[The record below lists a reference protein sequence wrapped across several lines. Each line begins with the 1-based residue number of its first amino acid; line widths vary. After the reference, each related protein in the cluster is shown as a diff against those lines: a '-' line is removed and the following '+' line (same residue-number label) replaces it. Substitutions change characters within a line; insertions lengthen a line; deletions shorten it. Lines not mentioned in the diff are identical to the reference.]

1 MKTDAV
7 NPSISQSQS
16 KIKHLTQALYSQ
28 LKGGREAGGEN
39 FEIDNLCYR
48 LHDAIQTT
56 EKPDIAGHAESMLWD
71 ESDIALITYGDSIL
85 SDGNKPLSVL
95 HQFCRKH
102 FTDYISW
109 VHILPFFPWTSDDGF
124 SVLDYSTVN
133 QALGG
138 WEDIEAIG
146 KDFKLMADLVLNHCS
161 SRSVWFENFK
171 QGVQPGKDFF
181 FTADD
186 NFDVSQVVRP
196 RTSELLQPVKTS
208 GGEVNVWCTFSHDQV
223 DFDFSNPEVL
233 LEFVRIIRLYLD
245 RGVRVF
251 RLDAVAFT
259 WKRSGT
265 TCINL
270 PEAHDLVRLLRALI
284 ESVRSDAVIITE
296 TNVPNIENLAYFGQ
310 RDEAHCIYNFA
321 LPPLLIHTLL
331 EGDSSRMTRWLMSM
345 PPAVLGTTYFNFIA
359 SHDGIGLRPVEG
371 LLSEAELESMREKL
385 QANGALLSWREL
397 ASGEKT
403 IYEVNVS
410 LFDALRAPSG
420 EERESVDRMSLAHAI
435 LLGLEGVPAIYLHSF
450 LGTRNDE
457 QRVLHTGHN
466 RAINRHQWDL
476 DLLSTE
482 LEDPCSTHSQCLEQ
496 IKSLIKVRRSQPAF
510 HPNATQFTLNC
521 GRAIFAFWRQ
531 SHNRRQS
538 IFCLYN
544 ISGEAT
550 SVPMNMLNLIGG
562 DVWVDLITGTTYSID
577 LPDLPMEPYQAIWL
591 SNLDGQI
598 EAKSGVL
605 R

>member
-1 MKTDAV
+1 MKMDAV
-7 NPSISQSQS
+7 NPSISRSQS
-16 KIKHLTQALYSQ
+16 KVKHLVQVLYGQRASGSDARQDSDEIEALCQ
-28 LKGGREAGGEN
+28 
-39 FEIDNLCYR
+39 R
-48 LHDAIQTT
+48 LIDAI
-56 EKPDIAGHAESMLWD
+56 KPSETSDGDDQIESTLWD
-71 ESDIALITYGDSIL
+71 ESDIALITYGDSII
-85 SDGNKPLSVL
+85 SDGDKPLSVL
-95 HQFCRKH
+95 HKFCRKH

-124 SVLDYSTVN
+124 SVLDYSSVN

-146 KDFKLMADLVLNHCS
+146 EDFKLMADLVLNHCS

-171 QGVQPGKDFF
+171 QGVEPGKDFF

-186 NFDVSQVVRP
+186 SFDVSQVVRP

-208 GGEVNVWCTFSHDQV
+208 AGEVNVWCTFSHDQI

-245 RGVRVF
+245 KGVRVF

-284 ESVRSDAVIITE
+284 ESVQSDAVIITE

-371 LLSEAELESMREKL
+371 LLSEAELESMRDKL

-397 ASGEKT
+397 ASGERS

-420 EERESVDRMSLAHAI
+420 EEGESVDRMTLAHAI

-457 QRVLHTGHN
+457 HRVFHTGHN

-482 LEDPCSTHSQCLEQ
+482 LEDPGSTHNQCFKQ
-496 IKSLIKVRRSQPAF
+496 IKALIEVRRSQPAF

-531 SHNRRQS
+531 SQDRRQS

-544 ISGEAT
+544 ISGENT
-550 SVPMNMLNLIGG
+550 SVPLSTLNLIGG
-562 DVWVDLITGTTYSID
+562 DVWVDLITGETYPIE
-577 LPDLPMEPYQAIWL
+577 LVDLPMKPYQAIWL

-598 EAKSGVL
+598 N
-605 R
+605 

>member
-1 MKTDAV
+1 MKVDVV
-7 NPSISQSQS
+7 NPSISRFQS
-16 KIKHLTQALYSQ
+16 KVRHLTQTLY
-28 LKGGREAGGEN
+28 GGREDER
-39 FEIDNLCYR
+39 ETIDIDALCQR
-48 LHDAIQTT
+48 LSETI
-56 EKPDIAGHAESMLWD
+56 KPSYNIESVNQPESTLWD
-71 ESDIALITYGDSIL
+71 ESDIALITYGDSIV
-85 SDGNKPLSVL
+85 SDDDKPLSVL
-95 HQFCRKH
+95 HQFCREH

-124 SVLDYSTVN
+124 SVMDYSTVN

-138 WEDIEAIG
+138 WKDIEAIG
-146 KDFKLMADLVLNHCS
+146 KDFTLMADLVLNHCS
-161 SRSVWFENFK
+161 SRSAWFENFK
-171 QGVQPGKDFF
+171 KGVHPGKDFF
-181 FTADD
+181 FTAD
-186 NFDVSQVVRP
+186 NTFDTSQVVRP
-196 RTSELLQPVKTS
+196 RTSDLLQCVKTS
-208 GGEVNVWCTFSHDQV
+208 EGDVNVWCTFSHDQV

-284 ESVRSDAVIITE
+284 ESVQADAVIITE

-321 LPPLLIHTLL
+321 LPPLLLHTLL
-331 EGDSSRMTRWLMSM
+331 EGDSSRITRWLMSM
-345 PPAVLGTTYFNFIA
+345 PPAVVGTTYFNFLA

-371 LLSEAELESMREKL
+371 LLSEAELESLREKL

-397 ASGEKT
+397 ASGEKS

-410 LFDALRAPSG
+410 LFDALRSPAGESG
-420 EERESVDRMSLAHAI
+420 ETVARMILAHAI

-466 RAINRHQWDL
+466 RAINRHQWQ
-476 DLLSTE
+476 LSE
-482 LEDPCSTHSQCLEQ
+482 LTAALENPESHHRQCLER
-496 IKSLIKVRRSQPAF
+496 IKALIDIRRHQPAF
-510 HPNATQFTLNC
+510 HPNATQFTLNF
-521 GRAIFAFWRQ
+521 GKAIFAFWRQ
-531 SHNRRQS
+531 SLDRRQS

-544 ISGEAT
+544 ISDKAANI
-550 SVPMNMLNLIGG
+550 PMGSLNLIGA
-562 DVWVDLITGTTYSID
+562 DTWTDLISGSTYS
-577 LPDLPMEPYQAIWL
+577 LEAPDIVLSPYQTIWL
-591 SNLDGQI
+591 SNLDGLLDGA
-598 EAKSGVL
+598 E
-605 R
+605 

>member
-1 MKTDAV
+1 MMVDVV
-7 NPSISQSQS
+7 NPSISRT
-16 KIKHLTQALYSQ
+16 KYRVRHLIEALY
-28 LKGGREAGGEN
+28 GGREGVD
-39 FEIDNLCYR
+39 IDTLSDS
-48 LHDAIQTT
+48 LSDAIR
-56 EKPDIAGHAESMLWD
+56 PLGAVASASVSESDLWD

-85 SDGNKPLSVL
+85 SEGEKPLSVL
-95 HQFCRKH
+95 HQFCRKY
-102 FTDYISW
+102 FSGYVSW

-124 SVLDYSTVN
+124 SVMDYSTVN

-171 QGVQPGKDFF
+171 QGLEPGKGFF

-186 NFDVSQVVRP
+186 TFDVSQVVRP
-196 RTSELLQPVKTS
+196 RTSELLQLVKTNE
-208 GGEVNVWCTFSHDQV
+208 GEVNVWCTFSHDQV
-223 DFDFSNPEVL
+223 DFDFSNPAVL
-233 LEFVRIIRLYLD
+233 LEFTRIIRLYLD

-270 PEAHDLVRLLRALI
+270 PEAHDLVRLLRTLI
-284 ESVRSDAVIITE
+284 ESVQPDAVIITE

-331 EGDSSRMTRWLMSM
+331 EGDSSRITRWLMSM
-345 PPAVLGTTYFNFIA
+345 PPAVLGTTYFNFLA
-359 SHDGIGLRPVEG
+359 SHDGVGLRPVEG
-371 LLSEAELESMREKL
+371 LLSAAELESMRDKL

-397 ASGEKT
+397 ADGDKS

-410 LFDALRAPSG
+410 LYDAFRRTSDGCDDTL
-420 EERESVDRMSLAHAI
+420 DRMVLAHAV

-466 RAINRHQWDL
+466 RAINRHQWQLNALTAVL
-476 DLLSTE
+476 DEPTS
-482 LEDPCSTHSQCLEQ
+482 HHHQCLER
-496 IKSLIKVRRSQPAF
+496 IKQLIDVRRRQPAF

-521 GRAIFAFWRQ
+521 GKAIFAFWRQ
-531 SHNRRQS
+531 SLDRRQS
-538 IFCLYN
+538 VFCLYN
-544 ISGEAT
+544 ISPEAT
-550 SVPMNMLNLIGG
+550 TIPMASLNLIGG
-562 DVWVDLITGTTYSID
+562 DAWIDLITGEAHSLD
-577 LPDLPMEPYQAIWL
+577 KPDLSMAAYQAIWL
-591 SNLDGQI
+591 SNVDG
-598 EAKSGVL
+598 L
-605 R
+605 

>member
-1 MKTDAV
+1 
-7 NPSISQSQS
+7 
-16 KIKHLTQALYSQ
+16 
-28 LKGGREAGGEN
+28 
-39 FEIDNLCYR
+39 
-48 LHDAIQTT
+48 
-56 EKPDIAGHAESMLWD
+56 MLWD

-85 SDGNKPLSVL
+85 SDGDKPLSVL
-95 HQFCRKH
+95 HQFCHKH

-109 VHILPFFPWTSDDGF
+109 IHILPFFPWTSDDGF

-138 WEDIEAIG
+138 WEDIETIG

-196 RTSELLQPVKTS
+196 RTSELLQPMKTS
-208 GGEVNVWCTFSHDQV
+208 EGEVNVWCTFSHDQV

-233 LEFVRIIRLYLD
+233 IEFVRIIRLYLD

-284 ESVRSDAVIITE
+284 ESVQSDAVIITE

-371 LLSEAELESMREKL
+371 LLSEAELESMRDKL

-397 ASGEKT
+397 ASGEKS

-420 EERESVDRMSLAHAI
+420 EEGESVDRMTLAHAI

-482 LEDPCSTHSQCLEQ
+482 LEDRDSTHSQCLEQ
-496 IKSLIKVRRSQPAF
+496 IKSLIKIRRSQPAF

-531 SHNRRQS
+531 SQDRRQS

-544 ISGEAT
+544 ISGDST
-550 SVPMNMLNLIGG
+550 SVPLSTLNLIGG
-562 DVWVDLITGTTYSID
+562 DVWVDLITGKAYPIE
-577 LPDLPMEPYQAIWL
+577 LVDLPMDPYQAIWL
-591 SNLDGQI
+591 SNLDG
-598 EAKSGVL
+598 EAYGELGS
-605 R
+605 

>member
-1 MKTDAV
+1 MNPPSNQWQYRVKRLAETLYGSLKDLDIDALCLSL
-7 NPSISQSQS
+7 NEA
-16 KIKHLTQALYSQ
+16 IKPKAKAENSNA
-28 LKGGREAGGEN
+28 REVE
-39 FEIDNLCYR
+39 
-48 LHDAIQTT
+48 
-56 EKPDIAGHAESMLWD
+56 LWD
-71 ESDIALITYGDSIL
+71 ESDIALVTYGDSIL
-85 SDGNKPLSVL
+85 SEDEKPLSVL
-95 HQFCRKH
+95 HRFCKKH
-102 FTDYISW
+102 FSGYVSW

-133 QALGG
+133 QALGE

-146 KDFKLMADLVLNHCS
+146 RDFKIMADLVLNHCS

-171 QGVQPGKDFF
+171 KGLSPGRGFF
-181 FTADD
+181 FEADD
-186 NFDVSQVVRP
+186 NFDVSKVVRP
-196 RTSELLQPVKTS
+196 RTSELLQTVITHE
-208 GGEVNVWCTFSHDQV
+208 GETKVWCTFSHDQI

-245 RGVRVF
+245 QGVRVF

-284 ESVRSDAVIITE
+284 EGVEPKAVIITE

-321 LPPLLIHTLL
+321 LPPLMVHTLL
-331 EGDSSRMTRWLMSM
+331 AGDSSRMTRWLMSM
-345 PPAVLGTTYFNFIA
+345 PPAIVGTTYFNFIA

-371 LLSEAELESMREKL
+371 LLSAAELESMCEQL

-397 ASGEKT
+397 PSGEKS

-410 LFDALRAPSG
+410 LFDALRLSDGSDADTI
-420 EERESVDRMSLAHAI
+420 DRMILVHAI
-435 LLGLEGVPAIYLHSF
+435 LLGLEGIPAIYLHSF

-466 RAINRHQWDL
+466 RAINRHQWHL
-476 DLLSTE
+476 DALNEQLN
-482 LEDPCSTHSQCLEQ
+482 DPASSHFQCLER
-496 IKSLIKVRRSQPAF
+496 IKALILVRRWQPAF

-531 SHNRRQS
+531 SPDRRQS

-544 ISGEAT
+544 ISAGET
-550 SVPMNMLNLIGG
+550 KIPMVSLNLIGC
-562 DVWVDLITGTTYSID
+562 DTWIDLITGKAYTID
-577 LPDLPMEPYQAIWL
+577 FQDLTLAPYQALWL
-591 SNLDGQI
+591 SNFNG
-598 EAKSGVL
+598 EKG